1 MPKLSLPDILA
12 TLASGLLFGFGLAW
26 STMIR
31 PESVL
36 NFLVFDDLGLLLVLC
51 SAVGINLLV
60 YQLAPRIFSKTL
72 LKTSFQ
78 QRPFDLDRSALL
90 GAVIFGIGV
99 TVCRITIA
107 PWSIQSPF
115 TVHGPTSRPSAQD
128 TNRRK
133 SD

>member
-1 MPKLSLPDILA
+1 M
-12 TLASGLLFGFGLAW
+12 
-26 STMIR
+26 
-31 PESVL
+31 
-36 NFLVFDDLGLLLVLC
+36 
-51 SAVGINLLV
+51 
-60 YQLAPRIFSKTL
+60 
-72 LKTSFQ
+72 
-78 QRPFDLDRSALL
+78 RSAIKAPQIHNAFFSRFPLL
-90 GAVIFGIGV
+90 DNEKWPDAVIFGIGV